1 MDGGRLGDRGC
12 KVKIVHGKIT
22 EATRDEMFDYYL
34 TRDWDTVMPF
44 AEFLRMCKENGT
56 KITDREEGGAK

>member
-1 MDGGRLGDRGC
+1 M
-12 KVKIVHGKIT
+12 KIVNGKIA

-44 AEFLRMCKENGT
+44 AEFLRECKVNGT
-56 KITDREEGGAK
+56 KITDKQEGGAK

>member
-1 MDGGRLGDRGC
+1 M
-12 KVKIVHGKIT
+12 KIVDGKIV

-44 AEFLRMCKENGT
+44 AEFMRRCEENGT
-56 KITDREEGGAK
+56 KITYKKEGGAK

>member
-1 MDGGRLGDRGC
+1 M
-12 KVKIVHGKIT
+12 KIVGRKIA

-44 AEFLRMCKENGT
+44 AEFLCGCEENGT
-56 KITDREEGGAK
+56 KITDNKEGGAK